1 MVNPRIYSAPAMLPE
16 IHRAP
21 TCAVPQWQLRS
32 KLPPEASDHCA
43 GQRLPWKKMVG
54 SPTTI
59 GLCRDVM
66 GIYWDIMEY
75 NNSWDVPYIG
85 ELKIAMENGPF
96 IDKSSIKNYWSS
108 SHVSLLESTNTHTHK
123 YQQSGDL
130 PSGNQTW
137 KLEAQGGR
145 KLGREL
151 GMKTQRCCGGNM
163 PTVSPGGLSHR
174 QNVQN
179 GTGLVNCEV
188 SRDWR
193 FQPPLLKQEGLQL
206 AEASFRDMAEK
217 NST

>member
-75 NNSWDVPYIG
+75 NNSWDVTYIG

-108 SHVSLLESTNTHTHK
+108 SHVSLLESTNTHT
-123 YQQSGDL
+123 QIPAIWWSTLRQSNL
-130 PSGNQTW
+130 KTW
-137 KLEAQGGR
+137 GPGWTKARQGAWHENTTMLRWQHADGVPR
-145 KLGREL
+145 GIEPPPKCP
-151 GMKTQRCCGGNM
+151 KWD
-163 PTVSPGGLSHR
+163 
-174 QNVQN
+174 
-179 GTGLVNCEV
+179 GT
-188 SRDWR
+188 S
-193 FQPPLLKQEGLQL
+193 
-206 AEASFRDMAEK
+206 
-217 NST
+217 